1 MKLPIFETQWTESF
15 PISAKVL
22 SKGAALITKPQALF
36 KSAALFLFWQ
46 EIVKNSREM
55 GCVCPSS
62 RKLSAAMAEH
72 VTTDGLEDGLV
83 VELGGG
89 TGVITQALL
98 DRGIP
103 HEQIVVVERSEA
115 MVNFLKEKFPKTR
128 VLCGDAVHLSKL
140 LGSDIS
146 KVKVI
151 VSSLP
156 FRALSFKTIRQISR
170 EVDQVL
176 LKGGKFIQFT
186 YALHSKVTLLPSRFQ
201 KVKSKIVWRNLPPA
215 RVDVF
220 ESC

>member
-1 MKLPIFETQWTESF
+1 MKLPTFEGQWRESF
-15 PISAKVL
+15 PLPAKVL
-22 SKGAALITKPQALF
+22 AKGA
-36 KSAALFLFWQ
+36 SLFLFWQ
-46 EIVKNSREM
+46 EIAKNSREM

-72 VTTDGLEDGLV
+72 VTPGDGLI

-103 HEQIVVVERSEA
+103 HEQIVVIEKSES
-115 MVNFLKEKFPKTR
+115 MVDFLREKFPKAR
-128 VLCGDAVHLSKL
+128 VLCGDAGNLSSL
-140 LGSDIS
+140 LGNDTS
-146 KVKVI
+146 KVKAI

-156 FRALSFKTIRQISR
+156 FRSLSFKTIRQISR

-176 LKGGKFIQFT
+176 LNGGRFIQFT
-186 YALHSKVTLLPSRFQ
+186 YALHSRVTLLPSRFHR
-201 KVKSKIVWRNLPPA
+201 VKSKIIWRNLPPA

-220 ESC
+220 EG